1 MRQVELDGTEVEIGG
16 YSEVVAIMTDRMTHT
31 HGQNDTDGR
40 IDRRRHRQTLRDTD
54 RQTDGAAT
62 VKD

>member
-16 YSEVVAIMTDRMTHT
+16 YSEVGMTHT